1 MDFPVI
7 LVCNLDPLTKDETI
21 KSVQKFESPE
31 RMQRQLG
38 IFSAYTEYII
48 PALLGLTSNFF
59 SKFNK
64 FELENKFMN
73 PINETVLSCLF
84 DHQICSTEFVSTKKM
99 SMYGICLK
107 IDPKK
112 RVSKAG
118 SSNGLNVDI
127 LIDSQNKAN
136 FLTVDRGLKI
146 YIYNRSM
153 SAPLP
158 WNGGVDIQPGHK
170 TNIQVDFYKFLQFI
184 QLIQFC
190 YRFLHFNL

>member
-1 MDFPVI
+1 
-7 LVCNLDPLTKDETI
+7 LDPLTKDETI